1 MSNIVKFIKGS
12 LLIAP
17 IVFGAISCKKLP
29 QPVLPSDYPQD
40 IAVTPTTSLRFYL
53 PFDSTSAA
61 AKQLNVRFADSISTY
76 PCFFPDGSISTGPGV
91 RGTAYQGSSS
101 AYIHYY
107 NANDMGSAKSFTLA
121 FWMNI
126 PLAKK
131 DNNHAVGVMAL
142 SSSTGFW
149 SEIVAYADN
158 TTKGPSDS
166 MDLKFHFANGTGDN
180 WDFAGYTGTKRWP
193 KMYDGNWHHVA
204 FTYDATAKIGT
215 LYRDGVQFDQKTGET
230 IAFDGKASQFVVG
243 GFQEA
248 ASIVDTYSNNSWMGY
263 FPGALDQI
271 RMYNTALSATD
282 VAALYNNK
290 Q

>member
-1 MSNIVKFIKGS
+1 MTNIKKIIRSV
-12 LLIAP
+12 LLTTP
-17 IVFGAISCKKLP
+17 IIIGMASCKKLDKP
-29 QPVLPSDYPQD
+29 ALPGDYPQD
-40 IAVTPTTSLRFYL
+40 VAVTPSTSLRFYL
-53 PFDSTSAA
+53 PFDSTTAA

-76 PCFFPDGSISTGPGV
+76 PSFFPDGTITTTAGV
-91 RGTAYQGSSS
+91 RGTAFQGSSS

-107 NANDMGSAKSFTLA
+107 NVNDMGSAKNFTLA

-131 DNNHAVGVMAL
+131 DNSHAVGIMSL

-149 SEIVAYADN
+149 SEIAVYADN

-166 MDLKFHFANGTGDN
+166 MDLKIHFANGTGDN
-180 WDFAGYTGTKRWP
+180 WDFANYTGTARWP

-204 FTYDATAKIGT
+204 FTYDAGSKTGI
-215 LYRDGVQFDQKTGET
+215 LYRDGAVFDTKTNET
-230 IAFDGKASQFVVG
+230 IVFDGKASQFVLG

-248 ASIVDTYSNNSWMGY
+248 ASIVDTYANNSWMGY
-263 FPGALDQI
+263 FPGAIDQL
-271 RMYNTALSATD
+271 RMYNTALSAGD

>member
-1 MSNIVKFIKGS
+1 MNNIKKIIRNV
-12 LLIAP
+12 LLATPVIIGMA
-17 IVFGAISCKKLP
+17 SCKKLD
-29 QPVLPSDYPQD
+29 QPVLSGDYPQD
-40 IAVTPTTSLRFYL
+40 VAVTPTTSLRFYL
-53 PFDSTSAA
+53 PFDSTTTA

-76 PCFFPDGSISTGPGV
+76 PSFFPDGTITTTAGV
-91 RGTAYQGSSS
+91 RGTAFQGSSS

-107 NANDMGSAKSFTLA
+107 NVNDMGSAKNFTLA

-131 DNNHAVGVMAL
+131 DNNHAVGIMSL

-149 SEIVAYADN
+149 SEIAVYADN

-180 WDFAGYTGTKRWP
+180 WDFANYIANARWP
-193 KMYDGNWHHVA
+193 KMYDGNWHQVV
-204 FTYDATAKIGT
+204 FTYDATAKTGI
-215 LYRDGVQFDQKTGET
+215 LYRDGAVFDTKTNET
-230 IAFDGKASQFVVG
+230 IVFDGKASQFVLG

-248 ASIVDTYSNNSWMGY
+248 ASIVDTYANNSWMGY
-263 FPGALDQI
+263 FSGAIDQL
-271 RMYNTALSATD
+271 RMYNAALSAGD